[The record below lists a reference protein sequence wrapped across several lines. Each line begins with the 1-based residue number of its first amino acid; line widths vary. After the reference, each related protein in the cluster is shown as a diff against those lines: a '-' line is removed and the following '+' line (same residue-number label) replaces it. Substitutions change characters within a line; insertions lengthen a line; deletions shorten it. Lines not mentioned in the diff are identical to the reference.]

1 MGPPTRRRQR
11 DEDASGWRLPGAGV
25 AKIFTARCALPQAR
39 PRMDLLQILS
49 RLREAVAVEL
59 FVVGG
64 TVVTGASL
72 VTFALIVLVTL
83 WVSRTLQ
90 RVTRRV
96 LEKGGLRRDDTLAT
110 ATSLL
115 HYAVLVAGLG
125 VALQAI
131 GISLTT
137 VFAAGAV
144 VAVAIG
150 FALQNILQNFVSG
163 IILLAERSIT
173 ETDVLEVEGTMVR
186 IERIGARS
194 TVARTREDEELII
207 PNATLVQSTVK
218 NLTLS
223 DPVYRVRSR
232 VGVAYASDMRLVE
245 EVLAQTALAV
255 PGRHPDKDPV
265 IYLAEFGDSSVV
277 WEVSIWATE
286 PWTAPVTRSDL
297 NKAIWWALKD
307 AGITI
312 AFPQLDLHLDPSI
325 TQGLQSRI
333 G

>member
-1 MGPPTRRRQR
+1 
-11 DEDASGWRLPGAGV
+11 
-25 AKIFTARCALPQAR
+25 
-39 PRMDLLQILS
+39 MDLLQILS

-83 WVSRTLQ
+83 WISRTLQ
-90 RVTRRV
+90 RVTRRA
-96 LEKGGLRRDDTLAT
+96 LEKGGVRRDDALAT

-115 HYAVLVAGLG
+115 HYAVLVVGLG

-232 VGVAYASDMRLVE
+232 GGCILRVGHAARGGGVD
-245 EVLAQTALAV
+245 
-255 PGRHPDKDPV
+255 PGGSVSPGSSPRQRSGGLPDRV
-265 IYLAEFGDSSVV
+265 
-277 WEVSIWATE
+277 
-286 PWTAPVTRSDL
+286 R
-297 NKAIWWALKD
+297 
-307 AGITI
+307 
-312 AFPQLDLHLDPSI
+312 
-325 TQGLQSRI
+325 
-333 G
+333 